1 MKSNV
6 TEFTA
11 EHALNKVR
19 ESEIRTKQMT
29 NKDDMPKKSIEK
41 RLQEYIEFA
50 EATNKFSDVSFY
62 QDVLKHIDNS
72 VSVDFHRVCM
82 NELEAELTQ
91 KHEAEI
97 KAQRDKY
104 NELLYEVQSK
114 FPNESRHETALRY
127 IRSAE
132 SRDELAQINV
142 GDV

>member
-1 MKSNV
+1 
-6 TEFTA
+6 
-11 EHALNKVR
+11 
-19 ESEIRTKQMT
+19 MT
-29 NKDDMPKKSIEK
+29 NNDMPDVDMTKWMLEELSLQDEGLIE
-41 RLQEYIEFA
+41 
-50 EATNKFSDVSFY
+50 
-62 QDVLKHIDNS
+62 
-72 VSVDFHRVCM
+72 C
-82 NELEAELTQ
+82 NELEIYGEDENGVSGVFTTKITDVAENGLKLIKSLESHIDELTQ